1 MADYQYLQLRRED
14 ATLVC
19 TITNPPKNFLNAA
32 IMAEL
37 TRMANEID
45 DSVRALVI
53 TGGVEGIF
61 ITHYDVNELAL
72 AATAMRAGAPIG
84 RNRQLHDLHK
94 LTLHFRRMPIP
105 VIAAINGT
113 AMGGGCEL
121 ALGCDFRYMARG
133 YRIGCPEVRIG
144 LLPGG
149 GGTQRIAR
157 LVGTARA
164 LELMLLGDTLDA
176 DEAER
181 AGLIHHAVDPP
192 DLMLQAL
199 EFARELGSR
208 PPLAIALIK
217 RLVHEGPE
225 MPLAEALRMEQ
236 AAFWETMR
244 SDDAERL
251 MREYL
256 VSDRPWTSSSENDPL
271 G

>member
-1 MADYQYLQLRRED
+1 MTDYKYLHLRRED
-14 ATLVC
+14 STLVC

-45 DSVRALVI
+45 DSVRALVL

-61 ITHYDVNELAL
+61 ITHYDVNELVL

-84 RNRQLHDLHK
+84 RNRQLHELHK

-121 ALGCDFRYMARG
+121 TLGCDFRYMARG
-133 YRIGCPEVRIG
+133 YRIGCPEVRVGI
-144 LLPGG
+144 LPGG

-164 LELMLLGDTLDA
+164 LELMLLGDTLEA

-181 AGLIHHAVDPP
+181 VGLIHRAVDPEK
-192 DLMLQAL
+192 LMPEVLT
-199 EFARELGSR
+199 FARELGSR
-208 PPLAIALIK
+208 PPAAVARIK
-217 RLVHEGPE
+217 RLVHEGVE
-225 MPLAEALRMEQ
+225 MPLADALRIEQ
-236 AAFWETMR
+236 AAFWELMR
-244 SDDAERL
+244 TDDADRL
-251 MREYL
+251 MRAYL
-256 VSDRPWTSSSENDPL
+256 EGDLPL
-271 G
+271 DQQ

>member
-1 MADYQYLQLRRED
+1 MTDYQYLNLRRED

-19 TITNPPKNFLNAA
+19 AITNPPKNFLNAA
-32 IMAEL
+32 IMSEL

-45 DSVRALVI
+45 DSVRALVL

-61 ITHYDVNELAL
+61 ITHYDVNELAM
-72 AATAMRAGAPIG
+72 AANAMRAGAPIG
-84 RNRQLHDLHK
+84 RGRQLHDLHK

-121 ALGCDFRYMARG
+121 TLGCDFRYMARG

-181 AGLIHHAVDPP
+181 AGLIHRACDPD
-192 DLMLQAL
+192 DLMRQTLAL
-199 EFARELGSR
+199 AAELGRR
-208 PPLAIALIK
+208 PPLAVALIK
-217 RLVHEGPE
+217 RLVHEGVE
-225 MPLAEALRMEQ
+225 MPLPEALRIEQ

-244 SDDAERL
+244 TDDADRL
-251 MREYL
+251 MRDYL
-256 VSDRPWTSSSENDPL
+256 KSDKPL
-271 G
+271 DQQ